1 MKTFMMKSTIL
12 AMAMTVTAA
21 FTACSDDDNE
31 TSLIVNNN
39 ETTVSINRLGGSIE
53 IPITANGEWTAE
65 VTEENDDAESFA
77 ACLVEAGNGDAKL
90 QLNVDYFNPK
100 QQKQERTA
108 NLVVKCGDKTQT
120 IRIRQYIGLKD
131 GETAPN
137 ADVTPYFDLWFSKGL
152 GCGLDPLTGDMTS
165 PVLNIYGIQKAIND
179 GGAAYKGLL
188 RQTVHTNAANEVI
201 RLDTLEDNMVGL
213 TAQASIEVSYLK
225 FKLKIG
231 VKYENTDSQLVNI
244 KNYQAV
250 QKLVFLDSNVDNMTI
265 SALLDDDQKIAKGET
280 KNMFTAGFQ
289 SYYKKITQATDSAK
303 RQGYIKKLI
312 QGYGPVYVTGAE
324 LGGDLFVSMRYDSI
338 MAKNNFAVGGKLD
351 LELALGPVNIDA
363 NVHVDYKRNGR
374 DLWSSSHH
382 YAKCSGGDQKAITEL
397 AALVNQVQPN
407 PDLVKQLGQTWAK
420 SIISSND
427 VDDNTSLVRIT
438 YVPIWNLFP
447 DDIADEIQ
455 AYALKYYQGKELGIN
470 PAVLGFV
477 TNSGNGEK

>member
-1 MKTFMMKSTIL
+1 MKKLMMKSAIF
-12 AMAMTVTAA
+12 AIAMTVAAA
-21 FTACSDDDNE
+21 FTACSDDKEE

-39 ETTVSINRLGGSIE
+39 ETSVSINRLGGSIE
-53 IPITANGEWTAE
+53 IPITANGSWTAE
-65 VTEENDDAESFA
+65 VTEDSDENLW
-77 ACLVEAGNGDAKL
+77 ACAMVDEGNGDAKL
-90 QLNVDYFNPK
+90 QVNVDYFNPK
-100 QQKQERTA
+100 LQKQERTA
-108 NLVVKCGDKTQT
+108 DLVVKCGDKTQT

-250 QKLVFLDSNVDNMTI
+250 QKLVFLDSNVDNMTV
-265 SALLDDDQKIAKGET
+265 SALLEDDQKIARGET

-289 SYYKKITQATDSAK
+289 NYYKKITQTTDSVK

-338 MAKNNFAVGGKLD
+338 MAKNNFSVGGELSLD
-351 LELALGPVNIDA
+351 LALGPVNIDA

-397 AALVNQVQPN
+397 AALVNQVEPN
-407 PDLVKQLGQTWAK
+407 PDLVKQLGQTWSR

-447 DDIADEIQ
+447 DDIAEEIQ

-470 PAVLGFV
+470 PAVLGFI
-477 TNSGNGEK
+477 TDSGNGGDD

>member
-1 MKTFMMKSTIL
+1 MKTFMMKSAIL

-338 MAKNNFAVGGKLD
+338 MAKNNFSVGGELSLD
-351 LELALGPVNIDA
+351 LALGPVNIDA

-407 PDLVKQLGQTWAK
+407 PDLVKQLGQTWSR

-427 VDDNTSLVRIT
+427 VDDNTSLVRVT

-455 AYALKYYQGKELGIN
+455 AYAQEYYQGKELGIN
-470 PAVLGFV
+470 PAVLGF
-477 TNSGNGEK
+477 NQ